1 MQAFQVYYTELSKYF
16 IALMI
21 AFYTYEGF
29 AVFRYNSEERRV
41 NIYIRQN
48 LLMFLIHLACFLSIF
63 FATQEIKY
71 LFFYIFQL
79 LLLYAVIVLFQML
92 YPRANRLLINNM
104 CLLLSI
110 GFAVLTRLSLAR
122 AERQFVIAAASLA
135 IALLIPFIIEKVK
148 SLRKLTWLYA
158 AIGMAAL
165 ATVLVLG
172 RTTYGSKLNYT
183 IAGLTFQP
191 SEAVKLLFVF
201 FIAGSLYQTAN
212 LKRIIVTML
221 VAAFH
226 VVVLVVS
233 RDLGSALIF
242 FVVYVLMVY
251 LATGKWQYLL
261 AGIAGGA
268 GAAFVAYR
276 LFSHVQVRVQAFL
289 DPWSV
294 IDNQGYQITQ
304 SLFSIANGGL
314 FGLGL
319 YQGNPQSIPFVEAE
333 FIFSAI
339 AEELGLVF
347 AVCVILIC
355 LSCFIMFMEMAV
367 RLHDRFYQLVAFG
380 LGITYIF
387 QVFLTIG
394 GGTKFIPLTGL
405 TLPLLSHGGTSV
417 LVSIMMFAIVEG
429 LYIVQA
435 DEAAKLHEAKVNYE
449 KKYGKTGSIKIP
461 PGAVKPEGAPKPEGS
476 PGKGGE
482 TRRPHRPNKPRTPAQ

>member
-21 AFYTYEGF
+21 ALYTYEGF
-29 AVFRYNSEERRV
+29 AVFRYNSEERRA

-48 LLMFLIHLACFLSIF
+48 ILMFLIHLACFLSIF
-63 FATQEIKY
+63 FATQKIEY

-79 LLLYAVIVLFQML
+79 LLLYAVIVLFQMI

-110 GFAVLTRLSLAR
+110 GFVVLTRLSYTR
-122 AERQFVIAAASLA
+122 ALRQFVIAAASLV

-148 SLRKLTWLYA
+148 SLRKLTWFYA
-158 AIGMAAL
+158 LLGMAAL
-165 ATVLVLG
+165 TVVLALG
-172 RTTYGSKLNYT
+172 QTVYGSKLNYT
-183 IAGLTFQP
+183 FAGLTFQP
-191 SEAVKLLFVF
+191 SEVVKLLFVF
-201 FIAGSLYQTAN
+201 FVAGSLYQTAD
-212 LKRIIVTML
+212 LKRVLVTAL

-261 AGIAGGA
+261 AGVAGGA
-268 GAAFVAYR
+268 GAALVAYR
-276 LFSHVQVRVQAFL
+276 LFSHVQVRVRAYL

-294 IDNQGYQITQ
+294 IDSQGYQITQ

-314 FGLGL
+314 FGLGF
-319 YQGNPQSIPFVEAE
+319 YQGRPQSIPFVEAD

-380 LGITYIF
+380 LGVTYIF
-387 QVFLTIG
+387 QVFLTVG

-405 TLPLLSHGGTSV
+405 TLPLVSHGGTSV
-417 LVSIMMFAIVEG
+417 LTSIMMFAIVEG

-449 KKYGKTGSIKIP
+449 KKYGNTKAIQVP
-461 PGAVKPEGAPKPEGS
+461 PGAIPPARGSKTKPKTG
-476 PGKGGE
+476 
-482 TRRPHRPNKPRTPAQ
+482 RPHRPNPPRPPAQ

>member
-29 AVFRYNSEERRV
+29 AVFRYNSEDKRA

-48 LLMFLIHLACFLSIF
+48 ILMFLIHLACFLSIF
-63 FATQEIKY
+63 FATEDIKY

-79 LLLYAVIVLFQML
+79 LLLYAVIVLFQLL
-92 YPRANRLLINNM
+92 YPRTNRLLVNNM

-110 GFAVLTRLSLAR
+110 GFAVLTRLSATR
-122 AERQFVIAAASLA
+122 ALRQFVIAAASLV
-135 IALLIPFIIEKVK
+135 IALLIPFIIQKVK

-158 AIGMAAL
+158 LIGMVAL
-165 ATVLVLG
+165 TVVLILG
-172 RTTYGSKLNYT
+172 QTIYGSKLNFT
-183 IAGLTFQP
+183 IMGLTFQP
-191 SEAVKLLFVF
+191 SEVVKLLFVF
-201 FIAGSLYQTAN
+201 FVAGSLYQTAS
-212 LKRIIVTML
+212 LKRVFITML

-261 AGIAGGA
+261 AGMAGGV
-268 GAAFVAYR
+268 GAALVAYR
-276 LFSHVQVRVQAFL
+276 LFSHVQVRVQAYL

-294 IDNQGYQITQ
+294 IDSQGYQITQ

-314 FGLGL
+314 FGLGF
-319 YQGNPQSIPFVEAE
+319 YQGNPRSIPFVEAD

-347 AVCVILIC
+347 SVCLILIC
-355 LSCFIMFMEMAV
+355 LSCFIMFMEVAV
-367 RLHDRFYQLVAFG
+367 KLHDRFYQLVAFG
-380 LGITYIF
+380 LGVTYIF

-405 TLPLLSHGGTSV
+405 TLPLISHGGTSV
-417 LVSIMMFAIVEG
+417 LTSIMMFAIVEG

-435 DEAAKLHEAKVNYE
+435 DEVAKLQEAKVNYE
-449 KKYGKTGSIKIP
+449 KKHGNTGSIKIP
-461 PGAVKPEGAPKPEGS
+461 ADTPRPKGGAPKQSNTRAQPQ
-476 PGKGGE
+476 
-482 TRRPHRPNKPRTPAQ
+482 TRRPHRPNPPRTPAQ